1 MDAVRAVIHFTKA
14 TEKFEHE
21 INERWQT
28 ATQAGDADWKT

>member
-14 TEKFEHE
+14 TEKFEHD

-28 ATQAGDADWKT
+28 TTQAGDDDRKT